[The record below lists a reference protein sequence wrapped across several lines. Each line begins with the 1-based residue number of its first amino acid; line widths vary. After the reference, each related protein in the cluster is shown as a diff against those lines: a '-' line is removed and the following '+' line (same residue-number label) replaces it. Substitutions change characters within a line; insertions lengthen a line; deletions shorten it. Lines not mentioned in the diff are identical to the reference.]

1 MVIDMGMGPG
11 IVVNHKKK
19 QRKEMMKDIDM
30 DVNQFMKDFEET
42 KKAATAFD
50 DSASQMSGLT
60 NDSKIAAE
68 INSAFTKGST
78 KTKAEMLLWQK

>member
-1 MVIDMGMGPG
+1 
-11 IVVNHKKK
+11 
-19 QRKEMMKDIDM
+19 
-30 DVNQFMKDFEET
+30 MKDFEEN